1 MRKIIFLL
9 IIILTLPTTLWGADQ
24 IIGTWKLNTEKSTY
38 PHKELTE
45 IYKEIGKDQIELTR
59 TGHGQ
64 GFKFHD
70 NKYTFPRQ
78 GGVCEFN
85 GRKIGVEIKV
95 SDGEWY
101 AVNIDDEK
109 EEWWIIHK
117 IISEDGKTMY
127 QESKRFEPQGNLVV
141 EKGVFDRQ

>member
-1 MRKIIFLL
+1 MRKVIFLL
-9 IIILTLPTTLWGADQ
+9 IIILTLPTTLWAADQ
-24 IIGTWKLNTEKSTY
+24 IIGTWKLNIEKSTY

-45 IYKEIGKDQIELTR
+45 IYKEIVKEQIELTR
-59 TGHGQ
+59 TGHWQ

-95 SDGEWY
+95 ADGEWY
-101 AVNIDDEK
+101 AVNFDDEK

>member
-1 MRKIIFLL
+1 MRKVTFLFIIVLSL
-9 IIILTLPTTLWGADQ
+9 SSVLWAADP
-24 IIGTWKLNTEKSTY
+24 IIGTWKLNIEKSTL
-38 PHKELTE
+38 PHKELID
-45 IYKEIGKDQIELTR
+45 IYKEIDKDQIELTR
-59 TGHGQ
+59 TGHGD

-95 SDGEWY
+95 TDIEWY
-101 AVNIDDEK
+101 AVNFDDEK

-117 IISEDGKTMY
+117 IISEDGKTMF
-127 QESKRFEPQGNLVV
+127 QESKRFEPKENPIV
-141 EKGVFDRQ
+141 ENGVFDRQ

>member
-9 IIILTLPTTLWGADQ
+9 IIILSLPTTLWAADP
-24 IIGTWKLNTEKSTY
+24 IIGTWKINKEKSTF

-59 TGHGQ
+59 TGHGD

-70 NKYTFPRQ
+70 KYTFPRQ
-78 GGVCEFN
+78 GGVCEIN
-85 GRKIGVEIKV
+85 GKKIGVEMKV
-95 SDGEWY
+95 ADGEWY
-101 AVNIDDEK
+101 AVNSDDEK
-109 EEWWIIHK
+109 EEWYIIHK

-127 QESKRFEPQGNLVV
+127 QEYKRFEPQGNTVV

>member
-1 MRKIIFLL
+1 MPG
-9 IIILTLPTTLWGADQ
+9 LPVLGVM
-24 IIGTWKLNTEKSTY
+24 
-38 PHKELTE
+38 
-45 IYKEIGKDQIELTR
+45 IGKI
-59 TGHGQ
+59 TGKDGRD
-64 GFKFHD
+64 KEHD